1 MHMGLNVTITAA
13 FIINFLWRQASYSAS
28 APVELGPL
36 TLSVLSIAALGVSGF
51 LGGKL
56 AYRFGVRVAGEA
68 DQADGFRPSSPS

>member
-1 MHMGLNVTITAA
+1 M
-13 FIINFLWRQASYSAS
+13 
-28 APVELGPL
+28 GPL